1 LKEIRLKN
9 LIIEN
14 FKGIK
19 SLHVDFDGKSVNVY
33 GTNETGKTTIIDAF
47 TWCLFGKDSL
57 GSSNFALKPRDEF
70 GNERLGLEPTVEV
83 TLLIDGSE
91 KSFKKTWAEI
101 YKKKRGHEGEY
112 SGNESKC
119 YVNGVP
125 VSVTQYQKEIDEVIS
140 EKLFKLITNV
150 NHFINLHWRDQRE
163 ILFQLVPDIS
173 DLEIIDANPELKSLA
188 KILNGR
194 KVEDLKE
201 IYKEKNKRINKEL
214 ESLPDR
220 IDELNKPEYPLVKS
234 DVFIYDIENKL
245 DKCYDKLKEV
255 EANKA
260 AVSNVSEINKHQETI
275 LGFKDDLLALEEKK
289 NDLIQKALEEKRAEI
304 DKIKWNLRKL
314 QSERDDL
321 NITNATLQKRIEN
334 GNCDIE
340 NEKARRQNLLDQ
352 YHEERK
358 KVFTPENCSY
368 CGQALPQ
375 EKIAELEKQFNLE
388 NAQKQEKIVE
398 QGKVVADR
406 IKSLQ
411 ADIDKWNEER
421 NVTLEKIAELDD
433 LISDFTSKLNA
444 AEIELKNIK
453 VDTSE
458 TDAEIEKIQER
469 IKIIENVVSRLRTKT
484 DASIYDQ
491 TIKELKSE
499 IAYLSDAKAQC
510 KLKEQNDARIAEL
523 EAQHKKLKSEYED
536 NLTIIELCERFTSV
550 KAEYLESKINAN
562 FEIVKFELFKKYL
575 NSGIE
580 DTCVATVL
588 SADGN
593 YVPYASA
600 NNANKINAGL
610 DIIRTLQKIN
620 DVKAPIFIDNA
631 ESTVRFLNVDSQ
643 LIRLYV
649 SENDKTLRIEKGE

>member
-1 LKEIRLKN
+1 MKEIRLKN

-57 GSSNFALKPRDEF
+57 GQSNFAIKPRDEN

-83 TLLIDGSE
+83 ELIIDGAE
-91 KSFKKTWAEI
+91 KTFKKVWAEI
-101 YKKKRGHEGEY
+101 YKRSRGQADSEY

-125 VSVTQYQKEIDEVIS
+125 VSVTQYQNEIDAIIS

-201 IYKEKNKRINKEL
+201 IYKDRNKKINKDL
-214 ESLPDR
+214 ETLPAR
-220 IDELNKPEYPLVKS
+220 IAELNRTEYPLVKKE
-234 DVFIYDIENKL
+234 VTLEDIERNLQESYNKL
-245 DKCYDKLKEV
+245 SRAEKDKAESSDLEEIQKHQDTIRGFHDDLADLELKRSAIITQARE
-255 EANKA
+255 EYQKKTNELANKLA
-260 AVSNVSEINKHQETI
+260 KVRAERDSLNIENATVLKRIEAGQKEIEAEEAQRKR
-275 LGFKDDLLALEEKK
+275 LLEQYREEKK
-289 NDLIQKALEEKRAEI
+289 REFVA
-304 DKIKWNLRKL
+304 
-314 QSERDDL
+314 
-321 NITNATLQKRIEN
+321 
-334 GNCDIE
+334 
-340 NEKARRQNLLDQ
+340 
-352 YHEERK
+352 
-358 KVFTPENCSY
+358 ENCVY
-368 CGQALPQ
+368 CGQPLPQ
-375 EKIAELEKQFNLE
+375 HMVDDLEKKFNLE
-388 NAQKQEKIVE
+388 KAKKLEEIIAKGTEAKANVEKYTTTVE
-398 QGKVVADR
+398 DLKNKKAANDA
-406 IKSLQ
+406 KL
-411 ADIDKWNEER
+411 
-421 NVTLEKIAELDD
+421 AELDEQIEN
-433 LISDFTSKLNA
+433 LKIAYENA
-444 AEIELKNIK
+444 KASAPEINTK
-453 VDTSE
+453 
-458 TDAEIEKIQER
+458 EIDDDIARIQER
-469 IKIIENVVSRLRTKT
+469 IKVVEKVIARLRTKSET
-484 DASIYDQ
+484 SIHDQ
-491 TIKELKSE
+491 TIKEIKSQ
-499 IAYLSDAKAQC
+499 IAYLSDAKAQYQ
-510 KLKEQNDARIAEL
+510 LKAQNDARIAEL
-523 EAQHKKLKSEYED
+523 QVQEKQLRKEYED
-536 NLTIIELCERFTSV
+536 NLEIITLCEEFASM
-550 KAEYLESKINAN
+550 KATYLQNKINEN

-580 DTCVATVL
+580 DTCVATVRT
-588 SADGN
+588 ADGN

-600 NNANKINAGL
+600 NNASKINAGL

-620 DVKAPIFIDNA
+620 NVKAPIFIDNA
-631 ESTVRFLNVDSQ
+631 ESTVRFLGVDSQ

>member
-1 LKEIRLKN
+1 MKEIRLKS
-9 LIIEN
+9 LVIQD
-14 FKGIK
+14 FKGIRN
-19 SLHVDFDGKSVNVY
+19 LEVDFEGKSVNIY

-91 KSFKKTWAEI
+91 KSFRKTWAEI

-163 ILFQLVPDIS
+163 ILFQLVPNVE

-201 IYKEKNKRINKEL
+201 IYKDRNKKINKDL
-214 ESLPDR
+214 ETLPAR
-220 IDELNKPEYPLVKS
+220 IAELNRTEYPLVKKE
-234 DVFIYDIENKL
+234 VTLEDIERNLQESYNKL
-245 DKCYDKLKEV
+245 SKAEKDKAESSDLEEIQKHQDTIRGFYDDLADLELKRSAIITQARE
-255 EANKA
+255 ENQKKINELANKLA
-260 AVSNVSEINKHQETI
+260 KVQAERDSLNIDNATVLKRIEAGQKEIEAEEARRKQ
-275 LGFKDDLLALEEKK
+275 LLEQYREEKK
-289 NDLIQKALEEKRAEI
+289 REFVA
-304 DKIKWNLRKL
+304 
-314 QSERDDL
+314 
-321 NITNATLQKRIEN
+321 
-334 GNCDIE
+334 
-340 NEKARRQNLLDQ
+340 
-352 YHEERK
+352 
-358 KVFTPENCSY
+358 ENCVY
-368 CGQALPQ
+368 CGQPLPQ
-375 EKIAELEKQFNLE
+375 HMVEDLEKKFNLE
-388 NAQKQEKIVE
+388 KAKKLEEIIAKGTEAKANVEKYTATVE
-398 QGKVVADR
+398 DLKNKKAANGAK
-406 IKSLQ
+406 L
-411 ADIDKWNEER
+411 
-421 NVTLEKIAELDD
+421 AELD
-433 LISDFTSKLNA
+433 
-444 AEIELKNIK
+444 EQ
-453 VDTSE
+453 
-458 TDAEIEKIQER
+458 IEKLKIAYENAKASAPEINTKEIDDDIARIQER
-469 IKIIENVVSRLRTKT
+469 IKVVENVIARLRTKSGT
-484 DASIYDQ
+484 SIYDQ

-499 IAYLSDAKAQC
+499 IAYLSDAKAQY

-536 NLTIIELCERFTSV
+536 NLAIIELCERFTSV

-562 FEIVKFELFKKYL
+562 FEIVKFELFEKYL
-575 NSGIE
+575 NSRIE
-580 DTCVATVL
+580 DTCVATVRT
-588 SADGN
+588 ADGN

-649 SENDKTLRIEKGE
+649 SEQDKNLRIEKGE

>member
-1 LKEIRLKN
+1 MKEIRIKN
-9 LIIEN
+9 LVIEN
-14 FKGIK
+14 FKGIRN
-19 SLHVDFDGKSVNVY
+19 LTVDFDGKSVNVY

-163 ILFQLVPDIS
+163 ILFQLVPNVE

-201 IYKEKNKRINKEL
+201 IYKDRNKKINKDL
-214 ESLPDR
+214 ETLPAR
-220 IDELNKPEYPLVKS
+220 IAELNRTEYPLVKKE
-234 DVFIYDIENKL
+234 VTLEDIERNLQESYNKL
-245 DKCYDKLKEV
+245 SKAERDKAESSDLE
-255 EANKA
+255 
-260 AVSNVSEINKHQETI
+260 EIQKHQDTI
-275 LGFKDDLLALEEKK
+275 RGFHDDLADLELKRSAIITQAREEHQKKINELADKFAKVRAERDSLNIENATVVKRIEAGQKEIEAEEDRRKQLLEQYREEKK
-289 NDLIQKALEEKRAEI
+289 REFVA
-304 DKIKWNLRKL
+304 
-314 QSERDDL
+314 
-321 NITNATLQKRIEN
+321 
-334 GNCDIE
+334 
-340 NEKARRQNLLDQ
+340 
-352 YHEERK
+352 
-358 KVFTPENCSY
+358 ENCVY
-368 CGQALPQ
+368 CGQPLPQ
-375 EKIAELEKQFNLE
+375 HMVDDLEKKFNLE
-388 NAQKQEKIVE
+388 KAKKLEAIIAKGTEAKANVEKYTATVE
-398 QGKVVADR
+398 DLKNKKAANDA
-406 IKSLQ
+406 KL
-411 ADIDKWNEER
+411 
-421 NVTLEKIAELDD
+421 AELD
-433 LISDFTSKLNA
+433 
-444 AEIELKNIK
+444 EQ
-453 VDTSE
+453 
-458 TDAEIEKIQER
+458 IEKLKIAYENAKASAPEINTKEIDDDIARIQER
-469 IKIIENVVSRLRTKT
+469 IKVVEKVIARLRTKSET
-484 DASIYDQ
+484 SIHDQ
-491 TIKELKSE
+491 TIKELKSQ
-499 IAYLSDAKAQC
+499 IAYLSDAKAQYQ
-510 KLKEQNDARIAEL
+510 LKAQNDARIAEL
-523 EAQHKKLKSEYED
+523 QAQEKQLRKEYED
-536 NLTIIELCERFTSV
+536 NLEIITLCEEFSSV
-550 KAEYLESKINAN
+550 KATYLQNKINEN

-580 DTCVATVL
+580 DTCVATVRT
-588 SADGN
+588 ADGN

-600 NNANKINAGL
+600 NNASKINAGL

-620 DVKAPIFIDNA
+620 NVKAPIFIDNA
-631 ESTVRFLNVDSQ
+631 ESTVRFLGVDSQ

-649 SENDKTLRIEKGE
+649 SEQDTNLRIEKGE